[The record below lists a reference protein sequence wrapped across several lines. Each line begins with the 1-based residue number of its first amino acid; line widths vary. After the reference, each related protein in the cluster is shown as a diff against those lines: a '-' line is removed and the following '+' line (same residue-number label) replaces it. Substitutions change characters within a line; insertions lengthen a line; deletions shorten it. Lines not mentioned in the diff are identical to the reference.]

1 MCFHR
6 KQLGK
11 LKYLLMCIKESCR
24 LFAPVPMISRTLDRT
39 YEIDGHLVPEGTVC
53 IDHKRSWLVR
63 GMHLSIALIPSCQS
77 LTGGRRRF
85 FQVWEEHG
93 VLYLPII
100 DICEYV
106 KLLFFGKFFKI
117 YLSNKKFLKWCKRRR
132 QHRVVLGPGRN
143 VWFLSPLPSSP
154 PPPPMLFALFTT
166 SFKFLTVLYP
176 KRRQN
181 DKINT
186 SCVLWKNIS
195 FSSGTWV
202 MTNVYALHL
211 NPHVWRDPKVCV
223 FELAPY
229 WQIIIKKWLPVDV
242 LH

>member
-1 MCFHR
+1 MS
-6 KQLGK
+6 
-11 LKYLLMCIKESCR
+11 SC
-24 LFAPVPMISRTLDRT
+24 
-39 YEIDGHLVPEGTVC
+39 Y
-53 IDHKRSWLVR
+53 
-63 GMHLSIALIPSCQS
+63 
-77 LTGGRRRF
+77 
-85 FQVWEEHG
+85 
-93 VLYLPII
+93 
-100 DICEYV
+100 
-106 KLLFFGKFFKI
+106 FFGKFFKI

-143 VWFLSPLPSSP
+143 VWFLSPLPSPP

-166 SFKFLTVLYP
+166 SFKFLTILYP
-176 KRRQN
+176 KTRQN

-223 FELAPY
+223 FELALY
-229 WQIIIKKWLPVDV
+229 WQIIIKKWLLVDV
-242 LH
+242 LHQFAPDYKWRQQKLEFFFRYLVENFNFNIHLSNILVTFTINVKFLWFPI